1 VKETETQVQDPSNK
15 QQHVRPLHFSMRA
28 NVICTFEPRRE
39 TKTVVIVTVIR
50 GSRTMGLTYHHK
62 VYVGTIKINI
72 A

>member
-1 VKETETQVQDPSNK
+1 
-15 QQHVRPLHFSMRA
+15 MRA

-62 VYVGTIKINI
+62 VYVGTIKINVAWI
-72 A
+72 PTTMDY